1 MSELR
6 TNRIVPRDGLTSATG
21 KGGGVI
27 QVVHSSTGTLMQ
39 QTTIDTHYDTNLS
52 ATITPTRADSKIL
65 IDIRLRVR
73 EDTGNNSTWYV
84 GLKKTIGGV
93 DSYPGGQYMMHNQ
106 SKDDNNQWG
115 GYYQMVV
122 DVNGGS
128 SEITYTLAAGPWGS
142 ANGSS
147 FNVNKSVGDGEKGG
161 AQLIIY
167 EVSG

>member
-6 TNRIVPRDGLTSATG
+6 TNRIVPRDGLSTNSTC
-21 KGGGVI
+21 GGII
-27 QVVHSSTGTLMQ
+27 QMKVAQLDTVLDLTAAGDIMSTT
-39 QTTIDTHYDTNLS
+39 Y
-52 ATITPTRADSKIL
+52 TPVRADSKIL

-93 DSYPGGQYMMHNQ
+93 DSYPGGRYMMHNQ
-106 SKDDNNQWG
+106 SKNDNNQWG

-122 DVNGGS
+122 DSTGGS
-128 SEITYTLAAGPWGS
+128 SEITYTLQAGPWGS
-142 ANGSS
+142 ANSTS
-147 FNVNKSVGDGEKGG
+147 FEVNRSHGDNERGG